1 MTDRRLLWLCLPL
14 LVGCQTNETTL
25 PSMPAVAERIQ
36 VVVYGDG
43 FVRTNGR
50 KMPLDSL
57 VLELRQRV
65 RTMGRVE
72 RGGLR
77 IEINVDLDGGLS
89 ARDACE
95 RLVDQLQI
103 MGIMN
108 VAFS

>member
-1 MTDRRLLWLCLPL
+1 MSFRSVLWLFLPL
-14 LVGCQTNETTL
+14 LVGCQTNQPTL
-25 PSMPAVAERIQ
+25 PNMPAVAERIE
-36 VVVYGDG
+36 VEVYGDG
-43 FVRTNGR
+43 FVRIDGR
-50 KMPLDSL
+50 RMPLDLL
-57 VLELRQRV
+57 VLDLRQRV
-65 RTMGRVE
+65 RTMDSGQ

-77 IEINVDLDGGLS
+77 IEINVDLDGGLP

>member
-1 MTDRRLLWLCLPL
+1 MNLRGALCLCLPL
-14 LVGCQTNETTL
+14 LVGCGATPSTL
-25 PSMPAVAERIQ
+25 PNMPAVAEGIE
-36 VVVYGDG
+36 VVVYGNG
-43 FVRTNGR
+43 FVRVDGR
-50 KMPLDSL
+50 RMPLDLL
-57 VLELRQRV
+57 VLDLRQRV
-65 RTMGRVE
+65 RTMESSE

-77 IEINVDLDGGLS
+77 VEINVDLDGGLP